1 MNAYTFATPFEK
13 SAALALTPVTA
24 SSAVFFRHFTARF
37 LFNHLGS
44 AAMGLLSF
52 IKEAGEKLLG
62 HADAQAAEDP
72 NAANQTAADAIKNYI
87 GTQGLDTSNLTVAF
101 DGASRTV
108 TLSGS
113 VADLDTKAKVK
124 VAAGNVQGVAGVNDD
139 DLEPDDQEVQ
149 YHDVKPGDTLSA
161 IAKEVYGDAN
171 KYPAI
176 FEANKPML
184 SSPDRIY
191 PGQKLVI
198 PPQS

>member
-1 MNAYTFATPFEK
+1 
-13 SAALALTPVTA
+13 
-24 SSAVFFRHFTARF
+24 
-37 LFNHLGS
+37 
-44 AAMGLLSF
+44 MGLLSF

-72 NAANQTAADAIKNYI
+72 NAANQTAADAIKHYI
-87 GTQGLDTSNLTVAF
+87 DTQGLDTSNLTVAF

-124 VAAGNVQGVAGVNDD
+124 VAAGNVQGVAVVNDD
-139 DLEPDDQEVQ
+139 DLQPDDPEVQ
-149 YHDVKPGDTLSA
+149 YHDVVSGDNLWK
-161 IAKEVYGDAN
+161 IAEKYYGDGTKN
-171 KYPAI
+171 TAI

>member
-1 MNAYTFATPFEK
+1 
-13 SAALALTPVTA
+13 
-24 SSAVFFRHFTARF
+24 
-37 LFNHLGS
+37 
-44 AAMGLLSF
+44 MGLLSF

-62 HADAQAAEDP
+62 HADEQAAADP

-87 GTQGLDTSNLTVAF
+87 NAQGLDTSNLTVAF

-124 VAAGNVQGVAGVNDD
+124 VAAGNVQGVAVVNDD
-139 DLEPDDQEVQ
+139 DLQPDDPEVQ
-149 YHDVKPGDTLSA
+149 YHDVVSGDNLWK
-161 IAKEVYGDAN
+161 IAEQYYGDGSKN
-171 KYPAI
+171 TVI
-176 FEANKPML
+176 FDANKPML

>member
-1 MNAYTFATPFEK
+1 
-13 SAALALTPVTA
+13 
-24 SSAVFFRHFTARF
+24 
-37 LFNHLGS
+37 
-44 AAMGLLSF
+44 MGLLSF

-72 NAANQTAADAIKNYI
+72 NAANLTAADAIKHYI
-87 GTQGLDTSNLTVAF
+87 DTQGLDTSNLTVAF

-139 DLEPDDQEVQ
+139 DLQPDDPEVQ
-149 YHDVKPGDTLSA
+149 YHDVVSGDNLWK
-161 IAKEVYGDAN
+161 IAEKYYGDGTKN
-171 KYPAI
+171 TAI

-198 PPQS
+198 PPQA

>member
-1 MNAYTFATPFEK
+1 
-13 SAALALTPVTA
+13 
-24 SSAVFFRHFTARF
+24 
-37 LFNHLGS
+37 
-44 AAMGLLSF
+44 MGLLSF

-72 NAANQTAADAIKNYI
+72 NAANQTAADAIKHYI
-87 GTQGLDTSNLTVAF
+87 DTQGLDTSNLTVVF

-139 DLEPDDQEVQ
+139 DLQPDDPEVQ
-149 YHDVKPGDTLSA
+149 YHDVVSGDNLWK
-161 IAKEVYGDAN
+161 IAEKYYGDGTKN
-171 KYPAI
+171 TAI

-198 PPQS
+198 PPQA

>member
-1 MNAYTFATPFEK
+1 
-13 SAALALTPVTA
+13 
-24 SSAVFFRHFTARF
+24 
-37 LFNHLGS
+37 
-44 AAMGLLSF
+44 MGLLSF

-87 GTQGLDTSNLTVAF
+87 NTQGLDTSNLTVAF

-139 DLEPDDQEVQ
+139 DLQPDDPEVQ
-149 YHDVKPGDTLSA
+149 YHDVVSGDNLWK
-161 IAKEVYGDAN
+161 IAEKYYGDGTKN
-171 KYPAI
+171 TVI
-176 FEANKPML
+176 FDANKPML

-198 PPQS
+198 PPQA

>member
-1 MNAYTFATPFEK
+1 
-13 SAALALTPVTA
+13 
-24 SSAVFFRHFTARF
+24 
-37 LFNHLGS
+37 
-44 AAMGLLSF
+44 MGLLSF

-62 HADAQAAEDP
+62 HADAQAAENP

-87 GTQGLDTSNLTVAF
+87 NTQGLDTSNLTVTF

-108 TLSGS
+108 SLSGS
-113 VADLDTKAKVK
+113 VPDLDTKAKVK

-139 DLEPDDQEVQ
+139 GLQPDDPEVR

-171 KYPAI
+171 KYPVI

-198 PPQS
+198 PPQA

>member
-1 MNAYTFATPFEK
+1 
-13 SAALALTPVTA
+13 
-24 SSAVFFRHFTARF
+24 
-37 LFNHLGS
+37 
-44 AAMGLLSF
+44 MGLLSF

-87 GTQGLDTSNLTVAF
+87 STQGIDTSNLTVAF

-113 VADLDTKAKVK
+113 VGDLDTKAKVK

-139 DLEPDDQEVQ
+139 GLQPDDQEVQ

-176 FEANKPML
+176 FEANREVIKDANL
-184 SSPDRIY
+184 IF
-191 PGQKLVI
+191 PGQKIRI
-198 PPQS
+198 PKQ

>member
-1 MNAYTFATPFEK
+1 
-13 SAALALTPVTA
+13 
-24 SSAVFFRHFTARF
+24 
-37 LFNHLGS
+37 
-44 AAMGLLSF
+44 MGLLSF

-72 NAANQTAADAIKNYI
+72 NAANQTAADAIKHYI
-87 GTQGLDTSNLTVAF
+87 DTQGLDTSNLTVAF
-101 DGASRTV
+101 EGASRTV

-139 DLEPDDQEVQ
+139 DLQPDDPEVQ
-149 YHDVKPGDTLSA
+149 YHDVVSGDNLWK
-161 IAKEVYGDAN
+161 IAEKYYGDGTKN
-171 KYPAI
+171 TAI

>member
-1 MNAYTFATPFEK
+1 
-13 SAALALTPVTA
+13 
-24 SSAVFFRHFTARF
+24 
-37 LFNHLGS
+37 
-44 AAMGLLSF
+44 MGLLSF

-72 NAANQTAADAIKNYI
+72 NAANQTAADAIKHYI
-87 GTQGLDTSNLTVAF
+87 DTQGLDTSNLTVAF

-139 DLEPDDQEVQ
+139 NLQPDDPEVQ
-149 YHDVKPGDTLSA
+149 YHDVVSGDNLWK
-161 IAKEVYGDAN
+161 IAEKYYGDGTKN
-171 KYPAI
+171 TAI

>member
-1 MNAYTFATPFEK
+1 
-13 SAALALTPVTA
+13 
-24 SSAVFFRHFTARF
+24 
-37 LFNHLGS
+37 
-44 AAMGLLSF
+44 MGLLSF
-52 IKEAGEKLLG
+52 IKDAGEKLLG

-72 NAANQTAADAIKNYI
+72 NAANQTAADAIKHYI
-87 GTQGLDTSNLTVAF
+87 DTQGLDTSNLTVAF

-139 DLEPDDQEVQ
+139 DLQPDDPEVQ
-149 YHDVKPGDTLSA
+149 YHDVVSGDNLWK
-161 IAKEVYGDAN
+161 IAEKYYGDGTKN
-171 KYPAI
+171 TAI

>member
-1 MNAYTFATPFEK
+1 
-13 SAALALTPVTA
+13 
-24 SSAVFFRHFTARF
+24 
-37 LFNHLGS
+37 
-44 AAMGLLSF
+44 MGLLSF

-62 HADAQAAEDP
+62 HADEQAAADP

-87 GTQGLDTSNLTVAF
+87 NAQGLDTSNLTVAF

-139 DLEPDDQEVQ
+139 DLQPDDPQVQ
-149 YHDVKPGDTLSA
+149 YHDVVSGDNLWK
-161 IAKEVYGDAN
+161 IAEKYYGDGSKN
-171 KYPAI
+171 TAI
-176 FEANKPML
+176 FDANRPML

>member
-1 MNAYTFATPFEK
+1 
-13 SAALALTPVTA
+13 
-24 SSAVFFRHFTARF
+24 
-37 LFNHLGS
+37 
-44 AAMGLLSF
+44 MGLLSF

-72 NAANQTAADAIKNYI
+72 NAANQTAADAIKHYI
-87 GTQGLDTSNLTVAF
+87 DTQGLDTSNLTVAF

-139 DLEPDDQEVQ
+139 DLQPDDPEVQ
-149 YHDVKPGDTLSA
+149 YHDVVSGDNLWK
-161 IAKEVYGDAN
+161 IAEKYYGDGTKN
-171 KYPAI
+171 TVI

>member
-1 MNAYTFATPFEK
+1 
-13 SAALALTPVTA
+13 
-24 SSAVFFRHFTARF
+24 
-37 LFNHLGS
+37 
-44 AAMGLLSF
+44 MGLLSF

-72 NAANQTAADAIKNYI
+72 NAANQTAADAIKHYI
-87 GTQGLDTSNLTVAF
+87 DTQGLDTSNLTVAF

-139 DLEPDDQEVQ
+139 DLQPDDPEVQ
-149 YHDVKPGDTLSA
+149 YHDVVSGDNLWK
-161 IAKEVYGDAN
+161 IAEKYYGDGTKN
-171 KYPAI
+171 TAI

>member
-1 MNAYTFATPFEK
+1 
-13 SAALALTPVTA
+13 
-24 SSAVFFRHFTARF
+24 
-37 LFNHLGS
+37 
-44 AAMGLLSF
+44 MGLLSF

-72 NAANQTAADAIKNYI
+72 NAANQTAADAIKHYI
-87 GTQGLDTSNLTVAF
+87 DTQDLDTSNLTVAF

-139 DLEPDDQEVQ
+139 DLQPDDPEVQ
-149 YHDVKPGDTLSA
+149 YHDVVSGDNLWK
-161 IAKEVYGDAN
+161 IAEKYYGDGTKN
-171 KYPAI
+171 TAI

>member
-1 MNAYTFATPFEK
+1 
-13 SAALALTPVTA
+13 
-24 SSAVFFRHFTARF
+24 
-37 LFNHLGS
+37 
-44 AAMGLLSF
+44 MGLLSF

-72 NAANQTAADAIKNYI
+72 NAANQTAADAIKHYI
-87 GTQGLDTSNLTVAF
+87 DTQGLDTSNLTVAF

-139 DLEPDDQEVQ
+139 DLQPGDPEVQ
-149 YHDVKPGDTLSA
+149 YHDVVSGDNLWK
-161 IAKEVYGDAN
+161 IAEKYYGDGTKN
-171 KYPAI
+171 TAI

>member
-1 MNAYTFATPFEK
+1 
-13 SAALALTPVTA
+13 
-24 SSAVFFRHFTARF
+24 
-37 LFNHLGS
+37 
-44 AAMGLLSF
+44 MGLLSF

-72 NAANQTAADAIKNYI
+72 NAANQTAADAIKHYI
-87 GTQGLDTSNLTVAF
+87 DTQGLDTSNLTVAF

-139 DLEPDDQEVQ
+139 DLQPDDPEVQ
-149 YHDVKPGDTLSA
+149 YHDVVSGDNLWK
-161 IAKEVYGDAN
+161 IAEKYYGDGTKN
-171 KYPAI
+171 TAI

-198 PPQS
+198 PAQS

>member
-1 MNAYTFATPFEK
+1 
-13 SAALALTPVTA
+13 
-24 SSAVFFRHFTARF
+24 
-37 LFNHLGS
+37 
-44 AAMGLLSF
+44 MGLLSF

-72 NAANQTAADAIKNYI
+72 NAANQTAADAIKHYI
-87 GTQGLDTSNLTVAF
+87 DTQGLDTSNLSVAF

-139 DLEPDDQEVQ
+139 DLQPDDPEVQ
-149 YHDVKPGDTLSA
+149 YHDVVSGDNLWK
-161 IAKEVYGDAN
+161 IAEKYYGDGTKN
-171 KYPAI
+171 TAI

>member
-1 MNAYTFATPFEK
+1 
-13 SAALALTPVTA
+13 
-24 SSAVFFRHFTARF
+24 
-37 LFNHLGS
+37 
-44 AAMGLLSF
+44 MGLLSF

-72 NAANQTAADAIKNYI
+72 NAANQTAADAIKHYI
-87 GTQGLDTSNLTVAF
+87 DTQGLDTSNLTVAF

-124 VAAGNVQGVAGVNDD
+124 VSAGNVQGVAGVNDD
-139 DLEPDDQEVQ
+139 DLQPDDPEVQ
-149 YHDVKPGDTLSA
+149 YHDVVSGDNLWK
-161 IAKEVYGDAN
+161 IAEKYYGDGTKN
-171 KYPAI
+171 TAI

>member
-1 MNAYTFATPFEK
+1 
-13 SAALALTPVTA
+13 
-24 SSAVFFRHFTARF
+24 
-37 LFNHLGS
+37 
-44 AAMGLLSF
+44 MGLLSF

-72 NAANQTAADAIKNYI
+72 NAANQTAADAIKHYI
-87 GTQGLDTSNLTVAF
+87 DTQGLDTSNLTVAF

-139 DLEPDDQEVQ
+139 DLQPDDPEVQ
-149 YHDVKPGDTLSA
+149 YHDVVSGDNLWK
-161 IAKEVYGDAN
+161 IAE
-171 KYPAI
+171 KYYDDGTKNTAI

>member
-1 MNAYTFATPFEK
+1 
-13 SAALALTPVTA
+13 
-24 SSAVFFRHFTARF
+24 
-37 LFNHLGS
+37 
-44 AAMGLLSF
+44 MGLLSF

-72 NAANQTAADAIKNYI
+72 NAANQTAADAIKHYI
-87 GTQGLDTSNLTVAF
+87 DTQGLDTSNLTVAF

-139 DLEPDDQEVQ
+139 DLQPDDPEVQ
-149 YHDVKPGDTLSA
+149 YHDVVSGDNLWK
-161 IAKEVYGDAN
+161 IAEKYYGDGTKNA
-171 KYPAI
+171 AI

>member
-1 MNAYTFATPFEK
+1 
-13 SAALALTPVTA
+13 
-24 SSAVFFRHFTARF
+24 
-37 LFNHLGS
+37 
-44 AAMGLLSF
+44 MGLLSF

-72 NAANQTAADAIKNYI
+72 NAANQTAADAIKHYI
-87 GTQGLDTSNLTVAF
+87 DTQGLDTSNLTVAF

-139 DLEPDDQEVQ
+139 DLQPDDPEVQ
-149 YHDVKPGDTLSA
+149 YHDVVSGDNLWK
-161 IAKEVYGDAN
+161 IAEKYYGDGTKN
-171 KYPAI
+171 TAI

-198 PPQS
+198 PPQA